1 MGKGK
6 GQSGLGYVIS
16 VLQKFTEAF
25 YRKKKKIYKFSHRRP
40 NEKKNNKKYKFCHR
54 RPTEKKI
61 ENISFVIGVL

>member
-25 YRKKKKIYKFSHRRP
+25 YRKKRKYISLVIGVLM
-40 NEKKNNKKYKFCHR
+40 KKNNKKYKFCHR